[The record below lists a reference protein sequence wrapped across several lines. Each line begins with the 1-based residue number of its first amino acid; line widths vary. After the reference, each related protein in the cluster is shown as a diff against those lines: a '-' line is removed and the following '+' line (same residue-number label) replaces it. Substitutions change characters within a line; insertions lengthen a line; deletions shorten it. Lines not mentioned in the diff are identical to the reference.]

1 MPFNLPKS
9 RNKLSKPL
17 KIAIYILVPLLI
29 LAAIYFALDRAGYIR
44 AFQLGLQLQQQQQQ
58 QVDQDKVVLDS
69 LKKIMLLP
77 GDDVKPTMAT
87 ITDIDV
93 LKKEQPTFFANA
105 KNGDRVI
112 VYPNTAII
120 YDYNANKIIQVGPVN
135 IQPQSQT
142 QQQSAQTQQK

>member
-1 MPFNLPKS
+1 MPFNFPKS
-9 RNKLSKPL
+9 RNKFPKPL
-17 KIAIYILVPLLI
+17 KIVLYILVVLLI

-44 AFQLGLQLQQQQQQ
+44 AFQLGLQLQQQQ
-58 QVDQDKVVLDS
+58 VDQDKVVLDG

-105 KNGDRVI
+105 KNWDRVI
-112 VYPNTAII
+112 VYPNIAIV

-142 QQQSAQTQQK
+142 QQTVQTQQK